1 MFLLLVLFLVLY
13 AIFAGSA
20 FSFKS
25 STNLGFQFKANADLV
40 ATGIEVLA
48 IDQRR
53 QSQGDAIAQ
62 LLLVSQAHLAGI
74 VYLGAKAGIVIQL
87 VFGANGELG
96 VAGAAGPR
104 QLNANIQFVGCT
116 LEDRSAELLAII
128 PGKSNDLRFQ

>member
-1 MFLLLVLFLVLY
+1 M
-13 AIFAGSA
+13 
-20 FSFKS
+20 
-25 STNLGFQFKANADLV
+25 

-53 QSQGDAIAQ
+53 QCQGDAIAQ
-62 LLLVSQAHLAGI
+62 LLLVSQANLAGI
-74 VYLGAKAGIVIQL
+74 VNLGANAGIVVQL

-104 QLNANIQFVGCT
+104 QLNAHIQFVGCT

-128 PGKSNDLRFQ
+128 TVQSKKIDSNQFYI

>member
-1 MFLLLVLFLVLY
+1 M
-13 AIFAGSA
+13 
-20 FSFKS
+20 
-25 STNLGFQFKANADLV
+25 

-74 VYLGAKAGIVIQL
+74 VHLGANAGIVIQL
-87 VFGANGELG
+87 VFGADGELG

-104 QLNANIQFVGCT
+104 QLNTNIQFVGCT

-128 PGKSNDLRFQ
+128 AGKTERDSN